1 MKIKLLGQN
10 LNSTLS
16 CILKCLRFFLVMIN
30 KKIIFGLFLISFLSG
45 CSPPTAML
53 GPAYTLSSTGSAFQA
68 GLNYGSNHLVTMY
81 TGKTPVQNLQEISNN
96 QKNKSQNI
104 QKKTLQSDDFYFLVK
119 KRVEEINKIIK
130 KTNQ

>member
-1 MKIKLLGQN
+1 
-10 LNSTLS
+10 
-16 CILKCLRFFLVMIN
+16 MIN

-45 CSPPTAML
+45 CSSPSAML

-68 GLNYGSNHLVTMY
+68 GLNFGSNHLVTMY
-81 TGKTPVQNLQEISNN
+81 TGKTPVQNLQEISIN

>member
-1 MKIKLLGQN
+1 M
-10 LNSTLS
+10 
-16 CILKCLRFFLVMIN
+16 
-30 KKIIFGLFLISFLSG
+30 
-45 CSPPTAML
+45 
-53 GPAYTLSSTGSAFQA
+53 
-68 GLNYGSNHLVTMY
+68 
-81 TGKTPVQNLQEISNN
+81 GKTPVQNLQEISIN